1 MIDLLLNLGLPYGD
15 TIVVAGMAYA
25 VFNGEQEIA
34 SGYYGYADKE
44 NNIEVDKDTVFEWGS
59 ASKLMVWVSVMQLV
73 EQGKISLE
81 ADIQEYLP
89 SMFSKILIMML
100 I

>member
-1 MIDLLLNLGLPYGD
+1 MS
-15 TIVVAGMAYA
+15 
-25 VFNGEQEIA
+25 

-44 NNIEVDKDTVFEWGS
+44 NNIKVDKDTVFEWGS

-73 EQGKISLE
+73 EQEKISLE

-89 SMFSKILIMML
+89 SDVLKNLNYDADITML
-100 I
+100 HLMNHSAGFQEDYTAFRHQ